1 MSSRFV
7 NPFTD
12 LGFKII
18 FGQPASKALLIIL
31 LNELLSGEH
40 HIEDLTFLDKEDRS
54 ENIHD
59 KGIIYDLYCRT
70 STGEYIIVEMQNRWH
85 SHFLDRTLYYVCRAV
100 SRQMENPSSKE
111 VCVPDTPLE
120 GDCGLLREEEASY
133 GLRYRLPAVYGV
145 FPDEF
150 QGGWSGKQVPYR
162 HGGFRPGQRSCG
174 EPEFPSDLSPVSLF
188 YEGTGR
194 MFYFI
199 R

>member
-18 FGQPASKALLIIL
+18 FGQPASKDLLIIL

-111 VCVPDTPLE
+111 VCVPDTPLQ
-120 GDCGLLREEEASY
+120 ASC
-133 GLRYRLPAVYGV
+133 RVRH

-150 QGGWSGKQVPYR
+150 QGGRSGKEVPYR

>member
-111 VCVPDTPLE
+111 VCVPDTPLQ
-120 GDCGLLREEEASY
+120 ASC
-133 GLRYRLPAVYGV
+133 RVRR

-188 YEGTGR
+188 YEGTWTNVLL
-194 MFYFI
+194 YPI
-199 R
+199 N

>member
-18 FGQPASKALLIIL
+18 FGQPASKDLLIIL

-70 STGEYIIVEMQNRWH
+70 STSEYIIVEMQNRWH

-111 VCVPDTPLE
+111 VCVPDTSLE
-120 GDCGLLREEEASY
+120 G
-133 GLRYRLPAVYGV
+133 GLRPAQGRRGFLRSPLQASCCVRR

>member
-18 FGQPASKALLIIL
+18 FGQPASKDLLIIL

-70 STGEYIIVEMQNRWH
+70 STGEYIVVEMQNRWH

-120 GDCGLLREEEASY
+120 GCRSAQGRRGFLRSPLQASC
-133 GLRYRLPAVYGV
+133 RVRH

-194 MFYFI
+194 ILYFI